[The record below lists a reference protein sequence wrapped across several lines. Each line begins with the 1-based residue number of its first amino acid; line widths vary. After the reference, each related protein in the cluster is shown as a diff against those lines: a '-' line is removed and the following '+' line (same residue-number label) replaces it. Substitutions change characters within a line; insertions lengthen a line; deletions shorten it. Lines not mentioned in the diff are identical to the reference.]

1 MLRVSARSA
10 VLLQHHLWQAELTF
24 IHIVISVVVWLEL
37 LTNRPASE
45 RRRRR
50 WICSQSLM
58 HLSARI
64 RAMPRCTSNLRQSP
78 RMPPPPPRTPAVS
91 LRLSTARLRAST
103 TFSQQLVLTD
113 SADLPLKT
121 AHPVDTDSV
130 TTRYA
135 EIPRTVVES
144 DSASLVAKL
153 CGTRD
158 HLS

>member
-1 MLRVSARSA
+1 
-10 VLLQHHLWQAELTF
+10 
-24 IHIVISVVVWLEL
+24 
-37 LTNRPASE
+37 
-45 RRRRR
+45 
-50 WICSQSLM
+50 
-58 HLSARI
+58 
-64 RAMPRCTSNLRQSP
+64 
-78 RMPPPPPRTPAVS
+78 MPPPPPRKPAVS

>member
-1 MLRVSARSA
+1 ML
-10 VLLQHHLWQAELTF
+10 
-24 IHIVISVVVWLEL
+24 
-37 LTNRPASE
+37 NRPAPE

-58 HLSARI
+58 RLSARI
-64 RAMPRCTSNLRQSP
+64 TAMPRCTSNLRQSP
-78 RMPPPPPRTPAVS
+78 RLPPPRKPAVS

-130 TTRYA
+130 TARYA